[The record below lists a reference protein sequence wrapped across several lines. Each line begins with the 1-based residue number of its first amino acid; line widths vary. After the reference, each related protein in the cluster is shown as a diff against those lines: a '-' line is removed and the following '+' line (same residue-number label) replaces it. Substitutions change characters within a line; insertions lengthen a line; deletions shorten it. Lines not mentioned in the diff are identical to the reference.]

1 MVCGR
6 TMEQGCIRSP
16 IARVSGSTIERA
28 IDHEHGESACTHYR
42 RISYNES
49 LDLSY
54 ISLWLETGRT
64 HQIRVHMKSIGHP
77 LPGDFLYHPDYR
89 HIKRQPLHSYGLSFL
104 HPVTGRSMEFT
115 AELPQD
121 MACLL

>member
-1 MVCGR
+1 
-6 TMEQGCIRSP
+6 
-16 IARVSGSTIERA
+16 
-28 IDHEHGESACTHYR
+28 
-42 RISYNES
+42 
-49 LDLSY
+49 
-54 ISLWLETGRT
+54 
-64 HQIRVHMKSIGHP
+64 MKSIGHP